1 MRKPSGFDL
10 KTDKDQEPEGIALL
24 LIVGALLVAVVTGG
38 IELVSATGFP
48 VPHAVTMF
56 AGVTIGSAFGFS
68 MRRLIHES
76 TRDH

>member
-10 KTDKDQEPEGIALL
+10 KTDKDQEPEGVLFL
-24 LIVGALLVAVVTGG
+24 LIAGTLLVAVVTGG
-38 IELVSATGFP
+38 IELASAAGFP

-56 AGVTIGSAFGFS
+56 FGLVIGSSFGFGL
-68 MRRLIHES
+68 RRLIHES